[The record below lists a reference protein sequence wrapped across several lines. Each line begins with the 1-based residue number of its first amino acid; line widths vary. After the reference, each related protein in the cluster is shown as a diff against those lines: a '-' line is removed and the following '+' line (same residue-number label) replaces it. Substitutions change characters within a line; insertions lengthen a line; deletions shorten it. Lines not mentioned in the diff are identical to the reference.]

1 MNKLFVVGIS
11 LSLFSFVSCVKVP
24 EMTLAEIEAITQKS
38 NDELVKNTVSKPW
51 NSNEFVPGALGE
63 LGMM

>member
-38 NDELVKNTVSKPW
+38 NDELVKNTVPRP
-51 NSNEFVPGALGE
+51 FFFF
-63 LGMM
+63 

>member
-24 EMTLAEIEAITQKS
+24 EMTLAEMDILWDEAKQLERNK
-38 NDELVKNTVSKPW
+38 W
-51 NSNEFVPGALGE
+51 
-63 LGMM
+63 

>member
-38 NDELVKNTVSKPW
+38 NDELVKKHRKNRFKINTLTKI
-51 NSNEFVPGALGE
+51 N
-63 LGMM
+63 